1 MINNKA
7 KTTFLALALLAQPIH
22 ATHENGSAPLKVV
35 GIIGGLCLGAY
46 AIGSSINYLCTPSN
60 QALIEKARN
69 AKEDIQSCYG
79 SAIQY
84 LKARNYELSQESLSV
99 FAQTYLAGSVQ
110 HYKQDMRNA
119 LQTANKAS
127 RELRDRMCSLER
139 KGERCKCDYRT
150 MEDCL
155 NSLNASESA
164 LQRAYDYV
172 ERHSGYFALHA
183 CVYEMQGI
191 YAEVLAII
199 EQYGHNRS
207 LLAQY
212 MRERIALNGINHRNS
227 YPTIAYVESLND
239 RIRSLE
245 YAIQH
250 CNHSCGLVSQAN
262 AMLNQLTQ
270 IRSLLLADD
279 RYAYEAQ
286 ERERARREEERMRI
300 ERERVA
306 AEQRRAEAA
315 ERQNREIARQND
327 ILREKNCIQ
336 REQNRLDRER
346 NERHRYCDYH
356 RCCCNEL
363 TECPIFRIEVVH

>member
-1 MINNKA
+1 MVNHKA
-7 KTTFLALALLAQPIH
+7 TTIFLTLALLAQPIH
-22 ATHENGSAPLKVV
+22 AAREDASTPLKVV

-46 AIGSSINYLCTPSN
+46 AIGSCVNSWYTPSN
-60 QALIEKARN
+60 ESLIEKAQS
-69 AKEDIQSCYG
+69 AKESAQNRYG
-79 SAIQY
+79 SLIHY
-84 LKARNYELSQESLSV
+84 LKSRNYELNEEHRSYIAKTYISESI
-99 FAQTYLAGSVQ
+99 Q
-110 HYKQDMRNA
+110 HYKQDMRDV
-119 LQTANKAS
+119 LQRADKAS
-127 RELRDRMCSLER
+127 QSLRDRMCSLER

-155 NSLNASESA
+155 SSLNSAESS

-172 ERHSGYFALHA
+172 DRHSGYFALHA
-183 CVYEMQGI
+183 CVYEMQGV
-191 YAEVLAII
+191 YAEVLSIV
-199 EQYGHNRS
+199 ELYGHNRS
-207 LLAQY
+207 SLAQY

-250 CNHSCGLVSQAN
+250 SDHSGDLQFQAN
-262 AMLNQLTQ
+262 TMLNKLSQV
-270 IRSLLLADD
+270 RSILLADD

-286 ERERARREEERMRI
+286 ERERARREEERLRI

-327 ILREKNCIQ
+327 ILREKNYIQ
-336 REQNRLDRER
+336 REQNRLERDR
-346 NERHRYCDYH
+346 NERHRYCDHY
-356 RCCCNEL
+356 RCCCNQV